1 MRTHRSLGPAA
12 LAITALAIAALA
24 TGCGK
29 KDEAPATGQQPAPA
43 TTGQA
48 PAPAEAAPAIK
59 TDKGVDL
66 TARKI
71 TIGSL
76 DDESGPGAAIG
87 KPFAIGKKILVAQVN
102 AGGAGLLPDGW
113 TLAQESRDHGYDPG
127 KAQQA
132 YSAIKDDILFIA
144 TSFGTPNTLPLRPFL
159 EADGLVAF
167 PASLSSQMAE
177 HAHTPPI
184 GAPYSYEVMR
194 AVDHIVD
201 TAGATPEAK
210 AAIKLG
216 IVYDQTD
223 YGKDGLAG
231 LQKAAAF
238 HGLTLAAD
246 RAIKPGQKDFTA
258 EIGALQSAGA
268 THVIL
273 TVLPSSTGPLLGTAA
288 ALGYAPAWYGN
299 TPAWIDAFF
308 AHPKLP
314 PAVFAHYHW
323 AGGLPYWGE
332 QLPGMD
338 KFIAAYEAHGKDLAR
353 PDFYI
358 LLSYVQGLV
367 ALEAARRAI
376 EQGDITRAGYMKALR
391 TIKDFDGG
399 GLLQPV
405 DLTRFPYVTGTR
417 IRILKPDFDNKTW
430 TPVADYA
437 EPRAIGQP

>member
-1 MRTHRSLGPAA
+1 MRPLCTTALVIAA
-12 LAITALAIAALA
+12 LAI

-29 KDEAPATGQQPAPA
+29 KDEAPAA
-43 TTGQA
+43 TTG
-48 PAPAEAAPAIK
+48 EAAPATAAPAAPALA

-87 KPFAIGKKILVAQVN
+87 KPFAAGKKILVAQVN
-102 AGGAGLLPDGW
+102 AGATGLLQDGW
-113 TLAQESRDHGYDPG
+113 TLALESRDHGYDPG

-201 TAGATPEAK
+201 TTPDKAT
-210 AAIKLG
+210 IKLG

-258 EIGALQSAGA
+258 EIGALQGAGA

-273 TVLPSSTGPLLGTAA
+273 TVLPSSSGPLLGTAA

-314 PAVFAHYHW
+314 PAVFANYHW

-332 QLPGMD
+332 KLPGMD
-338 KFIAAYEAHGKDLAR
+338 KFLAAYEAHGKELAR

-376 EQGDITRAGYMKALR
+376 DKGDITRAGYLAALK
-391 TIKDFDGG
+391 TIKDFDAG

-430 TPVADYA
+430 TLAADYA